1 MSKRQ
6 RDQQEDTSRP
16 PKRPRP
22 ETNVYTPVIEDIQF
36 ANQLQ
41 KLLLFRQ
48 DGVQQLRNGI
58 ASFKAFLES
67 ILYHRDPES
76 RPRQLSI
83 LREFLESQKPP
94 EDVENGYTQKPFLGQ
109 LWQAWSFAAHQDQ
122 HNDYLSSQIS
132 AIFAL
137 LIKTL
142 SSLLDF
148 RDYGILL
155 CRTVLQ
161 GQHLRL
167 VKRGLEAPRFKDFV
181 ISPCLRLLTEITSFD
196 GGALARDVYKKREQT
211 FEIGTLRQLLGCVKK
226 DVDEEEAKRKPSLR
240 TLTVRYVL
248 AHLKYLHEGGKT
260 DLLKSR
266 PLMIGLLHH
275 LPEDPA
281 ELVNEI
287 LTITEQ
293 NVLKDSSLPR
303 HPKAVLLTQHNLD
316 RVTEVATRTNHA
328 SADRAFAWLK
338 AVATNPSYGILLQS
352 AWYPPNTATPPSTA
366 SDVDSAIDLGLDSL
380 DFYDR
385 PDQRSELRNTIL
397 HDWVLTLRPHT
408 DPKERE
414 LVLACFES
422 APELVAPYFA
432 EKQWMLEPKLSN
444 TWLGYAGF
452 FFEVIRLAVPSHL
465 GHTEDDGMRF
475 AELPP
480 QANIV
485 LESVLPSP
493 LTQAVL
499 ARCLNEVGSELI
511 RFFGVRILVLALQK
525 LEVVLVEMRK
535 AAQTVDES
543 NKALWIEASERL
555 LSRFAQ
561 RIPAMKDV
569 VQAFKRVPD
578 DDEHALQ
585 REGVTRLLRLYYEV
599 SPGFALEEKVDV
611 SAALTA
617 ALTRGEGA
625 ESLGEVKAL
634 RALYLEHLL
643 VIAQHSRG
651 MLWFAK
657 GKGLK
662 HSPMVSLLQLHVRD
676 PQNERIR
683 SLIGQVLAGHDLLA
697 AKSDVGN
704 EASELEAL
712 IASLVNVTAED
723 GETWAFV
730 DDCMARGSRQPV
742 KYVDQIDAATA
753 RYDGDENEDDSGL
766 PGLLAAVVA
775 EQSHF
780 VAKRPKTMDLVNC
793 FLNLL
798 SKGAAPSKAAMAFYM
813 DMLKLDPERAVQT
826 LDTDV
831 LLAKVRLQESAVVA
845 AAGDHGR
852 AETSLSFTPPSA
864 EQDNHPELLRWAKK
878 DLALAVEDDDIGSL
892 ILCLCSQHT
901 DIRRQALAQLRNLFA
916 KLQTSTLEDKGQISV
931 LVGELIETFE
941 QQYLEADKP
950 LPYLTGTFAGR
961 ALSVLIEPTHIMY
974 PKLNEFIMRRPE
986 WRSSRL
992 PSYWL
997 SRTVFSEPT
1006 EDDAY
1011 WKEAQWVVEWL
1022 VDGLRTSADLE
1033 VLRRGDALAKVMAL
1047 HSSPAANRTKGL
1059 KMGILELVYRATC
1072 VEGGSDALITRMGVL
1087 EWLAV
1092 VGGDMARLMRN
1103 RLLETCGRER
1113 IEKWSGLSVEQL

>member
-58 ASFKAFLES
+58 ASFKAFLGS

-94 EDVENGYTQKPFLGQ
+94 EDVENGYTEKPFLGQ

-275 LPEDPA
+275 LPEDPS

-303 HPKAVLLTQHNLD
+303 HAKAVLLTQHNLD

-338 AVATNPSYGILLQS
+338 AVATNPSYGILLPS
-352 AWYPPNTATPPSTA
+352 AWYPPNTATPPSIA
-366 SDVDSAIDLGLDSL
+366 SDADSAIDLGLDSL

-408 DPKERE
+408 NPKERE
-414 LVLACFES
+414 LVFACFDS

-452 FFEVIRLAVPSHL
+452 LFEVIRVAVPSYL
-465 GHTEDDGMRF
+465 GNTEDGEARF

-499 ARCLNEVGSELI
+499 ARCLNE
-511 RFFGVRILVLALQK
+511 K
-525 LEVVLVEMRK
+525 LEVVLGEMRK

-561 RIPAMKDV
+561 RVPAMKDV

-578 DDEHALQ
+578 DDEHVLQ
-585 REGVTRLLRLYYEV
+585 REGVTRLLRMYYEV
-599 SPGFALEEKVDV
+599 LPGLALEEKVDV
-611 SAALTA
+611 SGALTA
-617 ALTRGEGA
+617 ALTRGDGA
-625 ESLGEVKAL
+625 ESAGEVKAL
-634 RALYLEHLL
+634 RALELEHLL
-643 VIAQHSRG
+643 VVAQHSRG

-662 HSPMVSLLQLHVRD
+662 FSPMVSLLQLHVRD
-676 PQNERIR
+676 PQNGKIR
-683 SLIGQVLAGHDLLA
+683 SLIAQVLEGHDLLA
-697 AKSDVGN
+697 AKSEVGI

-712 IASLVNVTAED
+712 IASLVNVSAD
-723 GETWAFV
+723 ASETWTFV

-742 KYVDQIDAATA
+742 KYVDQVDSATA
-753 RYDGDENEDDSGL
+753 RYDGDESESDSGL

-780 VAKRPKTMDLVNC
+780 VAKQPKTMDVVDC
-793 FLNLL
+793 FLTLL
-798 SKGAAPSKAAMAFYM
+798 CKGAAPSKAAMVFYM
-813 DMLKLDPERAVQT
+813 EMLKLDPERAVQT
-826 LDTDV
+826 PDTDV

-852 AETSLSFTPPSA
+852 AESSLSFTPPSA

-878 DLALAVEDDDIGSL
+878 DLALAVEDGDIGSL

-901 DIRRQALAQLRNLFA
+901 DVRRQALAQLRNLFA
-916 KLQTSTLEDKGQISV
+916 KLQASTLEDKGQISV

-941 QQYLEADKP
+941 QQYLDADKP

-961 ALSVLIEPTHIMY
+961 ALSVLIEPTHFMY

-1072 VEGGSDALITRMGVL
+1072 VTAGSDALVSRMGIL

-1092 VGGDMARLMRN
+1092 VGGDMARLMRD
-1103 RLLETCGRER
+1103 RVLETCGREK

>member
-94 EDVENGYTQKPFLGQ
+94 EDVENGYTEKPFLGQ

-226 DVDEEEAKRKPSLR
+226 DVEEEEAKRKPSLR

-248 AHLKYLHEGGKT
+248 THLKYLHEGGKT

-275 LPEDPA
+275 LPEDPS

-287 LTITEQ
+287 LAITEQ

-303 HPKAVLLTQHNLD
+303 HAKAVLLTQHNLD

-338 AVATNPSYGILLQS
+338 AVATNPSYGILLPS
-352 AWYPPNTATPPSTA
+352 AWYPPNTATPPSIVRDA
-366 SDVDSAIDLGLDSL
+366 DSAIDLGLDSL

-397 HDWVLTLRPHT
+397 YDWVLTLRPHT

-452 FFEVIRLAVPSHL
+452 LFEVIRLAVPSHV
-465 GHTEDDGMRF
+465 GNAEDDGMQF

-480 QANIV
+480 QANIM
-485 LESVLPSP
+485 LESVMPGP

-499 ARCLNEVGSELI
+499 TRCLNE
-511 RFFGVRILVLALQK
+511 K

-535 AAQTVDES
+535 AAQTVDDG
-543 NKALWIEASERL
+543 NKALWTEASERL
-555 LSRFAQ
+555 LSHFAQ
-561 RIPAMKDV
+561 RVPAMKDV
-569 VQAFKRVPD
+569 IQAFKRVPD

-599 SPGFALEEKVDV
+599 LPGLALEEKVDV

-625 ESLGEVKAL
+625 ESVGEVKAL
-634 RALYLEHLL
+634 RALELEHLL
-643 VIAQHSRG
+643 VVAQHGRG
-651 MLWFAK
+651 MMWFAK

-662 HSPMVSLLQLHVRD
+662 FSPMVSLLQLHVRD
-676 PQNERIR
+676 PQNGRIR
-683 SLIGQVLAGHDLLA
+683 SLIGQVLEGHDLLV
-697 AKSDVGN
+697 AKSEVGV

-712 IASLVNVTAED
+712 IASLTNVAAND

-742 KYVDQIDAATA
+742 KYIDQIDAATA
-753 RYDGDENEDDSGL
+753 RYDGDESESDSGL

-775 EQSHF
+775 EQSDF
-780 VAKRPKTMDLVNC
+780 VAKQPKTMDVVDY
-793 FLNLL
+793 FLTLL
-798 SKGAAPSKAAMAFYM
+798 CKGAASSKAAMVFYM

-826 LDTDV
+826 PDTDV
-831 LLAKVRLQESAVVA
+831 LLAKVRLQEPVVVA
-845 AAGDHGR
+845 AAGDHEK
-852 AETSLSFTPPSA
+852 AETSLSFAPPPV

-878 DLALAVEDDDIGSL
+878 DLALAVEDGDIGSL

-901 DIRRQALAQLRNLFA
+901 DVRRQALAQLRNLFA
-916 KLQTSTLEDKGQISV
+916 KLQASTLEDKGQISV
-931 LVGELIETFE
+931 LIGELIETFE

-961 ALSVLIEPTHIMY
+961 ALSVLIEPTHFMY

-1047 HSSPAANRTKGL
+1047 HSSPAANRSKGL
-1059 KMGILELVYRATC
+1059 KMGILELEYRATC
-1072 VEGGSDALITRMGVL
+1072 VGGGSDALVTRMGL
-1087 EWLAV
+1087 LGWLAV
-1092 VGGDMARLMRN
+1092 VGGDRARLMRD
-1103 RLLETCGRER
+1103 RVLETCGRER